1 MIFYE
6 LDAQILIGQNL
17 IEPSLNMRAIL
28 VGILAFAVAAVLAP
42 ATSRGSEIVH
52 FRGYPVG
59 TIVVKTSE
67 RRLYYVLDD
76 NKAIRYPVGV
86 GRAGRAWAGSAT
98 IAGKYL
104 QPAWTPPAAIRR
116 DRPSLPDVIPGGS
129 PNNPMG
135 AAALTLTR
143 GQYAIHG
150 TNSPG
155 SIGGL
160 VSYGCIRMFN
170 QDIMDLYQRVSLGT
184 RVVVLR

>member
-1 MIFYE
+1 
-6 LDAQILIGQNL
+6 
-17 IEPSLNMRAIL
+17 MRAIL
-28 VGILAFAVAAVLAP
+28 LGLLGFGIAAVLAP
-42 ATSRGSEIVH
+42 ATSGASETVH
-52 FRGYPVG
+52 FKGYPAG

-76 NKAIRYPVGV
+76 GKAIRYPVGV
-86 GRAGRAWAGSAT
+86 GRAGRAWFGTAT

-104 QPAWTPPAAIRR
+104 QPDWSPPAAIRR
-116 DRPSLPDVIPGGS
+116 DRPGIPDVIPGGS

-135 AAALTLTR
+135 AAAMTLTR

-155 SIGGL
+155 SIGGY

-170 QDIMDLYQRVSLGT
+170 HDIMDLYQRVNYGT
-184 RVVVLR
+184 SVVVLR